1 MRYFLPLL
9 WLLFLSAPGTRLS
22 AQSLLSLEECVRIA
36 LSEDIGRRVADR
48 QIAIAR
54 NNNHGALTGRYPS
67 LVFNI
72 NSQGSLTNQQN
83 PASFLNGLIR
93 SGNLAFSLDA
103 SWVVFEGFRAR
114 FSQQRLGKLEEQSRV
129 GLLDASLETVR
140 RVTLAYLL
148 AEWQQAQVELAAE
161 VLRLSREV
169 ADNQEQR
176 REFGQALRQQ
186 VLQSRDA
193 VLSDSSSL
201 LLARLNLQT
210 ALLQL
215 HLAMGQP
222 DREAFRVGGTLG
234 VRPGEMRAEAL
245 NARMLA
251 SHPALMEARLN
262 REINRLQTDIRRAA
276 WYPRIA
282 LSTGAVWS
290 GNVVGLDG
298 NNPFTGEPFGLRTGT
313 NRNVYAGVLL
323 SLPLFDA
330 GLRHR
335 QVQEAR
341 IFEEVAALSETAISR
356 DLRTRLLTLSETARA
371 QQELLELS
379 LAQEENAR
387 ENLGISAERYRFG
400 QMSIFDYR
408 AVQLAFSQAVQRRLT
423 NLYNLKVTEVEILTL
438 TGELVR

>member
-1 MRYFLPLL
+1 MRNLL
-9 WLLFLSAPGTRLS
+9 SILGLTLLFLSDTRLS
-22 AQSLLSLEECVRIA
+22 AQTLLSLEECVRIA
-36 LSEDIGRRVADR
+36 LAEDIGPQVAAR
-48 QIAIAR
+48 QAAIAR
-54 NNNHGALTGRYPS
+54 NNNHGALAGRYPS
-67 LVFNI
+67 LAFNI
-72 NSQGSLTNQQN
+72 NSQGSLANQQN
-83 PASFLNGLIR
+83 PASFLNGQIR
-93 SGNLAFSLDA
+93 SGNAAMSLDA
-103 SWVVFEGFRAR
+103 TWVVFEGFRAR
-114 FSQQRLGKLEEQSRV
+114 FNQQRLGKLEEQSRV

-148 AEWQQAQVELAAE
+148 AEWQQAQTDLAAE

-169 ADNQEQR
+169 ADYQEQR
-176 REFGQALRQQ
+176 LDLGQARRQQ

-215 HLAMGQP
+215 RLAMGQP
-222 DREAFRVGGTLG
+222 EREAFRVGGALG
-234 VRPGEMRAEAL
+234 VRPGELRAEAL

-251 SHPALMEARLN
+251 SHPALLEARLN

-313 NRNVYAGVLL
+313 NRNAYAGLTL
-323 SLPLFDA
+323 NLPLFDA
-330 GLRHR
+330 GLRNR

-341 IFEEVAALSETAISR
+341 LLEEVAALSETAITR
-356 DLRTRLLTLSETARA
+356 ELRTRLLTLSETARA

-379 LAQEENAR
+379 LALEENAR

-423 NLYNLKVTEVEILTL
+423 ALYNLKVTEVEILAL